1 MSLVFARA
9 LASGPFAPNGL
20 ARVRPIALL
29 SAGLLLSAV
38 GHAAPLRKHIPVAVL
53 ADEDL
58 PKDPADASLWIYL
71 SVAVALV
78 LLGGVFAGLTIA

>member
-9 LASGPFAPNGL
+9 LASGPFASNGL

-38 GHAAPLRKHIPVAVL
+38 GHAAPLRHIPIAVL
-53 ADEDL
+53 EEDL
-58 PKDPADASLWIYL
+58 PKDPGDASLWIYL